1 MASGSI
7 EESFSDY
14 QEAIGIA
21 RQIGDMQTELG
32 CLCQIP
38 VLIYNSTMEGTMPR
52 ICDEG
57 LTLAR
62 ALGDKG
68 AEARILTS
76 FTHWRYVWQR
86 SNEFARMY
94 EALSLAKNPAN
105 LRPSAMCEACWPSTK
120 GGPVIRHEP
129 WSIPKG
135 LIELFRSTF

>member
-1 MASGSI
+1 MASGASKNLLATI
-7 EESFSDY
+7 KRRY
-14 QEAIGIA
+14 GIA
-21 RQIGDMQTELG
+21 RQIGDKQAELG

-57 LTLAR
+57 LALAR

-86 SNEFARMY
+86 SNEFARD
-94 EALSLAKNPAN
+94 
-105 LRPSAMCEACWPSTK
+105 
-120 GGPVIRHEP
+120 V
-129 WSIPKG
+129 
-135 LIELFRSTF
+135 